1 MTTDLAA
8 FIRGL
13 PKCEL
18 HVHIE
23 GTLEPEMKFRLA
35 TRNGVKLPYADA
47 DEMRKAY
54 GFDDL
59 TSFLKMYYEGMAVLR
74 TEQDFYDLML
84 AYLERAAADNVRYA
98 EIFFDPQAH
107 TGRGIPFAVVI
118 GGLRRA
124 QTDGEARFG
133 VRSRL
138 IMCILRDQT
147 PENAMATLLE
157 ALPYRDWIIGIGL
170 DSDERGN
177 PPLKFREVFRRARAE
192 GFFLTMH
199 CDPDQPGAVGHI
211 RQCVHDIGVD
221 RIDHGVNAI
230 EDPRLCEEIRGRGL
244 ALTVCPCSNRLIG
257 GGSKADV
264 VLRMLQLGMRVTVN
278 SDDPAYFGGYIADN
292 YRLVAEET
300 GAGREALVQLARN
313 ACEGTWLG
321 RAGKDALLA
330 EVEAYATSQSG

>member
-1 MTTDLAA
+1 MTDLSA
-8 FIRGL
+8 FVRGL

-35 TRNGVKLPYADA
+35 ARNGVKLPYATA

-54 GFDDL
+54 DFNDL
-59 TSFLKMYYEGMAVLR
+59 TSFLKMYYEGMAVLL

-84 AYLERAAADNVRYA
+84 AYLARAAADQVRYA

-118 GGLRRA
+118 GGLSRA
-124 QTDGEARFG
+124 QADGEVRFG
-133 VRSRL
+133 IRTRL

-147 PENAMATLLE
+147 AEYAMATLLE
-157 ALPYRDWIIGIGL
+157 ALPYRERILGIGL

-177 PPLKFREVFRRARAE
+177 PPLKFHEVFRRARAE
-192 GFFLTMH
+192 GFLLTMH
-199 CDPDQPGAVGHI
+199 CVPDQPDAVAHI

-221 RIDHGVNAI
+221 RIDHGVNAV
-230 EDPRLCEEIRGRGL
+230 EDARLCEEIRDRGL
-244 ALTVCPCSNRLIG
+244 GLTVCPCSNRLIG
-257 GGSKADV
+257 GGSKADTV
-264 VLRMLQLGMRVTVN
+264 MRMLQLGMRVTVN

-292 YRLVAEET
+292 YCLVAEET
-300 GAGREALVQLARN
+300 GAGREALLRLARN
-313 ACEGTWLG
+313 ACEAAWLP
-321 RAGKDALLA
+321 RAGKDLLLA
-330 EVEAYATSQSG
+330 EVEEYARVP

>member
-1 MTTDLAA
+1 MTDLSA

-35 TRNGVKLPYADA
+35 ERNGVELPYASVN
-47 DEMRKAY
+47 EMRKAY
-54 GFDDL
+54 NFNDL
-59 TSFLKMYYEGMAVLR
+59 TSFLKMYYEGMDVLR

-84 AYLERAAADNVRYA
+84 AYLARAAADKVRYA

-107 TGRGIPFAVVI
+107 TGRGVPFAVVI

-124 QTDGEARFG
+124 QMDGEVRFG
-133 VRSRL
+133 IRTRL

-147 PENAMATLLE
+147 AEYAMATLLE
-157 ALPYRDWIIGIGL
+157 ALPYRDWILGIGL

-177 PPLKFREVFRRARAE
+177 PPLKFRDVFRRARAE
-192 GFFLTMH
+192 GFLLTMH
-199 CDPDQPGAVGHI
+199 CDPDQPNSVVHI
-211 RQCVHDIGVD
+211 RQCVEAIGVN
-221 RIDHGVNAI
+221 RLDHAVNCL
-230 EDPRLCEEIRGRGL
+230 EDERLCEEIRDRGL

-257 GGSKADV
+257 GGSKSNAIK
-264 VLRMLQLGMRVTVN
+264 RMLDKGMRATVN

-292 YRLVAEET
+292 YLLVHQD
-300 GAGREALVQLARN
+300 AGLGPDALVQLARN
-313 ACEGTWLG
+313 SVEGTWLP

-330 EVEAYATSQSG
+330 EIEAYVASG

>member
-1 MTTDLAA
+1 MADLSA

-35 TRNGVKLPYADA
+35 ARNGVELPYASA
-47 DEMRKAY
+47 DDMRKAY
-54 GFDDL
+54 GFNDL
-59 TSFLKMYYEGMAVLR
+59 TSFLKMYYEGMDVLR

-118 GGLRRA
+118 GGLARA
-124 QTDGEARFG
+124 QMDGEIRFG
-133 VRSRL
+133 IRTRL

-147 PENAMATLLE
+147 PEYAMATLLE
-157 ALPYRDWIIGIGL
+157 ALPYRERILGIGL

-177 PPLKFREVFRRARAE
+177 PPLKFGEVFRRARAE
-192 GFFLTMH
+192 GFLLTMH
-199 CDPDQPGAVGHI
+199 CDPDQPDAVGHI
-211 RQCVHDIGVD
+211 RQCVHDIGVN

-230 EDPRLCEEIRGRGL
+230 EDRLLCEEIKGRGL
-244 ALTVCPCSNRLIG
+244 GLTVCPCSNRLIG
-257 GGSKADV
+257 GGSKAEIV
-264 VLRMLQLGMRVTVN
+264 MRMLDLGLRVTVN

-292 YRLVAEET
+292 FRLVAEET
-300 GAGREALVQLARN
+300 GAGREALLQLARN
-313 ACEGTWLG
+313 ACEATWLS

-330 EVEAYATSQSG
+330 ELEEYARSS